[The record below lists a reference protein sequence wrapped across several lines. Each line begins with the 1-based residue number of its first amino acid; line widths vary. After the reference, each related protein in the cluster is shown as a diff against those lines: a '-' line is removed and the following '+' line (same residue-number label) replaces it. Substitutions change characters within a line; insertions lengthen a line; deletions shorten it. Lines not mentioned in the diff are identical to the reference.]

1 MLVTQRQARPELVSR
16 ATRRAFRELA
26 TGTVLREIDGMW
38 QDEGFGPAEPS
49 QSTGGERRSLYQGY
63 LDVVDW
69 TDPGH
74 VARAVRVF
82 EQTAKGIDGQYSQS
96 AYDLIE
102 RDGFKVME
110 TGRIVGAPAV
120 VLREGALAKLSDP
133 GAIREHLAR
142 ISRAIES
149 DDPAQAIGSA
159 KELIEST
166 AKVVL
171 REVGKTVD
179 DAWDLPK
186 LALEA
191 QLALHVH
198 PTTASPGPDGSDAV
212 KRILGGV
219 TTVAAGVAELRNR
232 GYGTGHGP
240 SGPRVGLSARHAH
253 LAVGAA
259 RLWCEFMLDTLG
271 DPQAPWHKASQ

>member
-1 MLVTQRQARPELVSR
+1 MHRRTELVSR

-26 TGTVLREIDGMW
+26 VSIVLREIEEMW
-38 QDEGFGPAEPS
+38 QDEGFAPAEPS
-49 QSTGGERRSLYQGY
+49 QSTGGERRSLFQGY
-63 LDVVDW
+63 LDGVDW
-69 TDPGH
+69 SDPGQ

-82 EQTAKGIDGQYSQS
+82 EQTAKGIEFINKRP

-102 RDGFKVME
+102 RDGYKVLKN
-110 TGRIVGAPAV
+110 GRIVGGPTAP
-120 VLREGALAKLSDP
+120 VLREGALANLTDP
-133 GAIREHLAR
+133 GTIREHLGR

-171 REVGKTVD
+171 REVGAEGD
-179 DAWDLPK
+179 DAWDIPK
-186 LALEA
+186 LVLESQVALR
-191 QLALHVH
+191 VH
-198 PTTASPGPDGSDAV
+198 PTTAVPGPDGSDAV

-219 TTVAAGVAELRNR
+219 TTVAGGVAELRNR

-240 SGPRVGLSARHAH
+240 GGPRVGLSARHAH

-271 DPQAPWHKASQ
+271 DPHAPWRKDEVSS